1 MINQSLSQISFLEKN
16 SALVK
21 LSTSAIKS
29 GRNSLLILQVKF
41 NINSTMLVVQKFGG
55 TSVGDIARI
64 KNVAKKVKQEI
75 ELGNKVVV
83 VVSAMSGVTNQL
95 VEYCSQVSSLT
106 DNESLSEYDSITATG
121 EQVTCGLLA
130 LELQSIGYKARSFL
144 GWQIPVTT
152 DDVFSKARI
161 DDIDGSHILEA
172 IKKYD
177 VVVVAGFQGIHV
189 KSQRITTLGRG
200 GSDTSAVA
208 VAAAIKA
215 DRCDIYTDVDGV
227 YSTDPRITDKAR
239 KLNKVTYEEMLE
251 MAYSG
256 SKVLQ
261 TRSVAM
267 AMAHN
272 VRVRVLSTF
281 AETTENSGTILV
293 NNNEEIMEKRLITGI
308 SYSKSDV
315 RITLTKMPDHAGLSS
330 AIFGALAEKEV
341 NIDMIVQNI
350 SADSK
355 SVDITFTT
363 GKEEVERAKMA
374 IESVKSE
381 AEYEEMKIDEGIAK
395 ISVIG
400 VGMISHSGVAHT
412 MFKTLAEK
420 GINILLISTSEIKIS
435 VLIAKEYGELAVRVL
450 HSAYELDK

>member
-1 MINQSLSQISFLEKN
+1 M
-16 SALVK
+16 
-21 LSTSAIKS
+21 
-29 GRNSLLILQVKF
+29 LI
-41 NINSTMLVVQKFGG
+41 VQKFGG

-64 KNVAKKVKQEI
+64 KNVAKKIKS
-75 ELGNKVVV
+75 ELDKKNKVIV

-95 VEYCSQVSSLT
+95 VDYCNQVSPLT
-106 DNESLSEYDSITATG
+106 SNESLTEYDSIVATG

-144 GWQIPVTT
+144 GWQVPIKT
-152 DDVFSKARI
+152 DEVPSKARI
-161 DDIDGSHILEA
+161 EEIDGEALLKSLEEF
-172 IKKYD
+172 D
-177 VVVVAGFQGIHV
+177 VIVIAGFQGINQ
-189 KSQRITTLGRG
+189 KSNRVATLGRG

-208 VAAAIKA
+208 IAAAVKA
-215 DRCDIYTDVDGV
+215 DLCDIYTDVNGV
-227 YSTDPRITDKAR
+227 YTTDPRITDKAR
-239 KLNKVTYEEMLE
+239 KLHKVTYEEMLE

-281 AETTENSGTILV
+281 EETTENSGTILV
-293 NNNEEIMEKRLITGI
+293 NNNEEIMERRVITGI
-308 SYSKSDV
+308 SYSKNDV
-315 RITLTKMPDHAGLSS
+315 RITLTKMPDCPGIS
-330 AIFGALAEKEV
+330 AALFGSLASKEV
-341 NIDMIVQNI
+341 NVDMIVQNI
-350 SADSK
+350 SPDGK
-355 SVDITFTT
+355 LNDVTFTV
-363 GKEEVERAKMA
+363 GKEELERAKMA
-374 IESVKSE
+374 IESVKE
-381 AEYEEMKIDEGIAK
+381 TLKYAEIKIDDNIAK

-420 GINILLISTSEIKIS
+420 GINVLLISTSEIKIS

-450 HSAYELDK
+450 HDAYGMEKK

>member
-1 MINQSLSQISFLEKN
+1 M
-16 SALVK
+16 
-21 LSTSAIKS
+21 
-29 GRNSLLILQVKF
+29 LI
-41 NINSTMLVVQKFGG
+41 VQKFGG

-64 KNVAKKVKQEI
+64 KNVSKKVKA
-75 ELGNKVVV
+75 ELDKKNKVIV

-95 VEYCSQVSSLT
+95 VEYCNQVSGLMS
-106 DNESLSEYDSITATG
+106 NEAMIEYDSIVATG

-130 LELQSIGYKARSFL
+130 LELQSMGYKARSFL
-144 GWQIPVTT
+144 GWQIPIKT
-152 DDVFSKARI
+152 DAVHSKARI
-161 DDIDGSHILEA
+161 EEIDGEYLLKSLNE
-172 IKKYD
+172 YD
-177 VVVVAGFQGIHV
+177 VFVIAGFQGFCEQTKRV
-189 KSQRITTLGRG
+189 STLGRG

-208 VAAAIKA
+208 IAAAVKA
-215 DRCDIYTDVDGV
+215 DLCDIYTDVDGV
-227 YSTDPRITDKAR
+227 YTTDPRITDKAR
-239 KLNKVTYEEMLE
+239 RLEKVTYEEMLE

-272 VRVRVLSTF
+272 VRVRVLSSF
-281 AETTENSGTILV
+281 GEVNENSGTILV
-293 NNNEEIMEKRLITGI
+293 NNNEEIMERRLITGI

-315 RITLTKMPDHAGLSS
+315 RITLIKMPDHPGLS
-330 AIFGALAEKEV
+330 AVIFGALAQKEV

-350 SADSK
+350 SADGK
-355 SVDITFTT
+355 FIDITFTT
-363 GKEEVERAKMA
+363 SKDELERAKHA
-374 IESVKSE
+374 IDSIKDEVKFSE
-381 AEYEEMKIDEGIAK
+381 LKIDDNIAK

-420 GINILLISTSEIKIS
+420 GINLLLISTSEIKIS

-450 HSAYELDK
+450 HDAYGLEK

>member
-1 MINQSLSQISFLEKN
+1 M
-16 SALVK
+16 
-21 LSTSAIKS
+21 
-29 GRNSLLILQVKF
+29 LI
-41 NINSTMLVVQKFGG
+41 VQKFGG

-95 VEYCSQVSSLT
+95 VDYCNQVSSLT
-106 DNESLSEYDSITATG
+106 NDAALSEYDSIVASG

-130 LELQSIGYKARSFL
+130 LELQSIGYKSRSFL
-144 GWQIPVTT
+144 GWQIPLTT
-152 DDVFSKARI
+152 DAVHSKARI
-161 DDIDGSHILEA
+161 EEIDGDNLLNAMAE
-172 IKKYD
+172 YD
-177 VVVVAGFQGIHV
+177 VVVIAGFQGIYT
-189 KSQRITTLGRG
+189 KTNRIATLGRG

-208 VAAAIKA
+208 IAAAIKA

-227 YSTDPRITDKAR
+227 YTTDPRITDKAR

-281 AETTENSGTILV
+281 AETTADSGTILV
-293 NNNEEIMEKRLITGI
+293 NNEEEIMERRLITGI
-308 SYSKSDV
+308 SNSKNDV
-315 RITLTKMPDHAGLSS
+315 RITLREMPDHPGLS
-330 AIFGALAEKEV
+330 AMIFGALSEAEV
-341 NIDMIVQNI
+341 NVDMIVQNI

-355 SVDITFTT
+355 TVDITFTT
-363 GKEEVERAKMA
+363 EKTELERAKAA
-374 IESVKSE
+374 IESIKPKTRYQE
-381 AEYEEMKIDEGIAK
+381 LLIDESIAK

-412 MFKTLAEK
+412 MFKTLSEK

-435 VLIAKEYGELAVRVL
+435 VLIAKEYSELAVRIL
-450 HSAYELDK
+450 HTAYGLDAKK

>member
-1 MINQSLSQISFLEKN
+1 M
-16 SALVK
+16 
-21 LSTSAIKS
+21 
-29 GRNSLLILQVKF
+29 LI
-41 NINSTMLVVQKFGG
+41 VQKFGG

-64 KNVAKKVKQEI
+64 KNVAKKVKS
-75 ELGNKVVV
+75 ELDKNNKVII

-95 VEYCSQVSSLT
+95 VDYCNQVSALT
-106 DNESLSEYDSITATG
+106 TNESLIEYDSIVATG

-144 GWQIPVTT
+144 GWQVPVVT
-152 DDVFSKARI
+152 DEVASKARI
-161 DDIDGSHILEA
+161 EEIDGALLLKELEEF
-172 IKKYD
+172 D
-177 VVVVAGFQGIHV
+177 VIVIAGFQGINQKTNRV
-189 KSQRITTLGRG
+189 TTLGRG

-208 VAAAIKA
+208 IAAAVKA
-215 DRCDIYTDVDGV
+215 DLCDIYTDVNGV
-227 YSTDPRITDKAR
+227 YTTDPRITDKAR

-281 AETTENSGTILV
+281 EETTETSGTILV
-293 NNNEEIMEKRLITGI
+293 NNNEEIMERRVITGI
-308 SYSKSDV
+308 SYSKNDV
-315 RITLTKMPDHAGLSS
+315 RITLSKMPDHPGLSA
-330 AIFGALAEKEV
+330 AIFGALAAKEV
-341 NIDMIVQNI
+341 NVDMIVQNI
-350 SADSK
+350 SADGK
-355 SVDITFTT
+355 FIDITFTAS
-363 GKEEVERAKMA
+363 KEELERAKLA
-374 IESVKSE
+374 IESIKDEVKY
-381 AEYEEMKIDEGIAK
+381 AELKMDDNIAK

-412 MFKTLAEK
+412 MFKTLADK
-420 GINILLISTSEIKIS
+420 GINLLLISTSEIKIS

-450 HSAYELDK
+450 HDAYGMEKK